1 MNTLLI
7 IVVVVALCYFGGA
20 KCPKV
25 LKDNKEMLL
34 GVLVGLALCS
44 FMGVRLEGIEN
55 SNMLS
60 GGRLEIASG
69 SVINQMDEGGG
80 NPAEICEKKK
90 DTPCRYNYD
99 CQPGAARCNLTCD
112 GHNPAPEAG
121 TSPNPWGPPPQETMG
136 KCVETDCRCQ
146 PEHY

>member
-44 FMGVRLEGIEN
+44 FMGVRLEGYFNNKEDCAAACGTNDSDMRRICN
-55 SNMLS
+55 SPYFRGVDEDCYIRDKQGLIIDLARGS
-60 GGRLEIASG
+60 QREGESERERFASTYPPSDDSHRDVGGRG
-69 SVINQMDEGGG
+69 SE
-80 NPAEICEKKK
+80 
-90 DTPCRYNYD
+90 R
-99 CQPGAARCNLTCD
+99 
-112 GHNPAPEAG
+112 H
-121 TSPNPWGPPPQETMG
+121 
-136 KCVETDCRCQ
+136 
-146 PEHY
+146 